1 MHALLAGDE
10 RGHCPEQLTDVDA
23 AMTHL
28 EQARW
33 ELLSFQSGL
42 SG

>member
-1 MHALLAGDE
+1 MQALLAGDE

-23 AMTHL
+23 ATAHL

-33 ELLSFQSGL
+33 ELLSSQSDL